1 MLRRVSVLVWCA
13 TLAAVYAHAVPP
25 QDLKLAEV
33 KSWGLAD
40 GLPEESISC
49 ITESPDGYIWLATRE
64 GLVRFNGQSFRQYS
78 PGQAAG
84 QYDNGLG
91 AVAATADVLWA
102 GGRDYIGFALAD
114 DYRSFTRLKFKSTPF
129 PRAGSDRYGVVT
141 MQSQPDGG
149 VLLWRSDGVYSV
161 AGRTHGGSIQ
171 PQLIAAPP
179 HGESFLGYREG
190 RSGRWAVTRSGLKR
204 WNGREW
210 LPLRPAPDA
219 PSSILE
225 ARDGSLWIY
234 SDAELVHISG
244 NTTRTYK
251 LTTSLIGQPANS
263 LIEDRDGA
271 IWAGSVGYALRIRG
285 GNVERLD
292 LGAHLRNDDLV
303 QTVFQAHDGSVWMG
317 SRTGVLLRVDAPVF
331 SVVGREEGVQAAS
344 AAAVQ
349 QDRTG
354 RMWIGTR
361 TAGVFV
367 QAGDRWNK
375 LPGSEERITHAI
387 APLRDGRVMGAD
399 SNGLWVSNGTV
410 LTELFNRPDR
420 ALGGFRAL
428 SADYGDHIY
437 ISDPAGVYRVPLPT
451 GSPIRRISSVG
462 ATRALTELE
471 DGVWGVSW
479 DRGVFRIRDGVTT
492 EYPLRDISASRGM
505 TLLSLTPRIFL
516 IGTNNGVFGF
526 DRTTGTFIKAKT
538 LLAGEQVFFI
548 QEDGDGKLWFA
559 GRRSLVWAAKTAVAA
574 WFEGTGG
581 PVPPTRLTASQGLAS
596 TNYGLGTSSVA
607 MLASDGQLW
616 LASQAGAIHFNPAS
630 VTSARPDVRCAI
642 EEVLIDGAAV
652 PLDGAIHV
660 KPGAKR
666 LQIRYTVL
674 GRRAAEN
681 PAFRYRLQGEQTW
694 LESSAF
700 EAVYT
705 NLRPGPLRFELQARV
720 SSLEWPSAVA
730 TLDVEVEPH
739 WYERPWVQFVLGFA
753 LLFTALCAIGTR
765 HQRNQRQTRLLEE
778 AVYARTEE
786 LARATERAEELRIRA
801 EAATRAK
808 SEFLANMSHE
818 IRTPLNGVIGM
829 TDLALATELSP
840 SQREMLM
847 VARVSADSLL
857 TVINDVLDFSKIE
870 AGKMLL
876 ANEPFAIR
884 TLIEDTVAIVRFSA
898 RKKGLEV
905 FVSIADEIPQQLS
918 GDPGRLRQVLL
929 NLLANA
935 VKFTN
940 SGSIRVT
947 AGLDE
952 SAVDRALLRFSVRD
966 TGIGIPQE
974 LHQQIFRPF
983 EQADASDTRRY
994 GGTGLGLAISSR
1006 LVQLMQGSMWVESE
1020 PGRGSAFSF
1029 TAAFTIAACRTEEP
1043 GPVTNARR
1051 VLTVRR
1057 DRPARILLAEDNA
1070 VNQLVAVKLL
1080 KSWDYDVSVAHTG
1093 REAVEAWENDQ
1104 FDLLLLDVQMPDMDG
1119 VEATLEIRR
1128 REGHDRHVPIVA
1140 LTAGAFAED
1149 RSRCLA
1155 AGMDDFV
1162 PKPIVPGDLLAVIER
1177 WVPAEV
1183 ACPVH
1188 LTTDFA
1194 TQPPALR

>member
-1 MLRRVSVLVWCA
+1 MLPRVSVRVWCVAAA
-13 TLAAVYAHAVPP
+13 TVCIHAAPP

-33 KSWGLAD
+33 RSWGLAD

-78 PGQAAG
+78 PGRAAG

-91 AVAATADVLWA
+91 AVAATADLLWA
-102 GGRDYIGFALAD
+102 GGRDYIGSAAAD
-114 DYRSFTRLKFKSTPF
+114 NYRSFTSLKFESTPF
-129 PRAGSDRYGVVT
+129 PRASTDRYGVVS
-141 MQSQPDGG
+141 MLSRPDGG

-161 AGRTHGGSIQ
+161 ARRTQGGQIH
-171 PQLIAAPP
+171 PQLIIAPP
-179 HGESFLGYREG
+179 KGESFLGYHEG
-190 RSGRWAVTRSGLKR
+190 RSGRWAVTKSGLKR

-210 LPLRPAPDA
+210 LPLRRAPDA

-234 SDAELVHISG
+234 SDAELVHIDG
-244 NTTRTYK
+244 DTARTYK
-251 LTTSLIGQPANS
+251 LTPSLIGQPANS

-271 IWAGSVGYALRIRG
+271 IWAGSVGYALRISG

-292 LGAHLRNDDLV
+292 LSSHLRSDDLV

-331 SVVGREEGVQAAS
+331 SVVGRKGGVQRAS

-349 QDRTG
+349 QDRAG
-354 RMWIGTR
+354 RIWIGTR

-367 QAGDRWNK
+367 QADDRWRK
-375 LPGSEERITHAI
+375 LHGSEKRITHAL
-387 APLRDGRVMGAD
+387 APLRDGRMMGAD
-399 SNGLWVSNGTV
+399 SNGLWVSTGTV

-437 ISDPAGVYRVPLPT
+437 FSDPSGVYSVPLPS
-451 GSPIRRISSVG
+451 GRPIKRISSVG
-462 ATRALTELE
+462 ATRALAEVE
-471 DGVWGVSW
+471 GEVWGVSW
-479 DRGVFRIRDGVTT
+479 DRGIFRIRDGVTT
-492 EYPLRDISASRGM
+492 EYPMREISASRGM
-505 TLLSLTPRIFL
+505 TLVPVTPTLFL
-516 IGTNNGVFGF
+516 VGTNNGVFGF
-526 DRTTGTFIKAKT
+526 DRTTGAFIRSKT
-538 LLAGEQVFFI
+538 LLSGEQVFFI
-548 QEDGDGKLWFA
+548 QEDNNGKLWFA
-559 GRRSLVWAAKTAVAA
+559 GRRSLVWAPKRAVLE
-574 WFEGTGG
+574 WFQGTGG
-581 PVPPTRLTASQGLAS
+581 PVPPTRLTASQSLAS

-616 LASQAGAIHFNPAS
+616 LASQAGAIHFYPGS
-630 VTSARPDVRCAI
+630 VTSAKPDVRCAI
-642 EEVLIDGAAV
+642 EEVLVDGAAV
-652 PLDGAIHV
+652 PLDGAIHL

-681 PAFRYRLQGEQTW
+681 PMFRYRLHSDRTW
-694 LESSAF
+694 LDSSAF
-700 EAVYT
+700 EAAYT
-705 NLRPGPLRFELQARV
+705 NLRAGPHRFELQARV
-720 SSLEWPSAVA
+720 SSLEWTSEIA
-730 TLDVEVEPH
+730 TLDFVVEPH
-739 WYERPWVQFVLGFA
+739 WYERPWVQSVLGLG
-753 LLFTALCAIGTR
+753 LLSTALAVLGIR
-765 HQRNQRQTRLLEE
+765 HRRDQRQTRLLEK
-778 AVYARTEE
+778 AVSARTEE
-786 LARATERAEELRIRA
+786 LAQARERAEELRIRA

-829 TDLALATELSP
+829 TDLALATDLSP

-870 AGKMLL
+870 AGKMVL

-884 TLIEDTVAIVRFSA
+884 AAIEDTVAIVRFSA
-898 RKKGLEV
+898 RKKGLDV
-905 FVSIADEIPQQLS
+905 VVKIAEEIPVQLS

-947 AGLDE
+947 AGLDASE
-952 SAVDRALLRFSVRD
+952 VDRVSLRFSVQD
-966 TGIGIPQE
+966 TGIGIPRE
-974 LHQQIFRPF
+974 LHEQIFRPF

-1006 LVQLMQGSMWVESE
+1006 LVQLMQGRMWVESE
-1020 PGRGSAFSF
+1020 PGRGSAFWF
-1029 TAAFTIAACRTEEP
+1029 TAAFAVAARTTEEAHKSKDSER
-1043 GPVTNARR
+1043 TFA
-1051 VLTVRR
+1051 VRR
-1057 DRPARILLAEDNA
+1057 NRAARILLAEDNH

-1080 KSWDYDVSVAHTG
+1080 KNWNYDVTVAHTG
-1093 REAVEAWENDQ
+1093 REAVEAWEKDQ
-1104 FDLLLLDVQMPDMDG
+1104 FDLLLLDVQMPEMDG
-1119 VEATLEIRR
+1119 VEATVEIRR
-1128 REGHDRHVPIVA
+1128 REGQGQRIPIVA

-1149 RSRCLA
+1149 RARCLA

-1177 WVPAEV
+1177 WTSPEEEA
-1183 ACPVH
+1183 APVR
-1188 LTTDFA
+1188 L
-1194 TQPPALR
+1194 PEALRLTPRR